1 MKELAAETITAA
13 ATFSQANMHSTKLIW
28 AIGEHRKLHEL
39 KCTPRLCCRR
49 VYGNQNWDEARN
61 IVFSQWAKPERKQQ
75 QQWTKRVCVC
85 VWLCVMW
92 DEGGLTHSIK
102 CKHRRIIYEFDIKST
117 DFEQWI
123 AGAVACSVL
132 FCSVVRRNEFRYK
145 LEYFSCAQV
154 CLDFLAYLFI

>member
-1 MKELAAETITAA
+1 
-13 ATFSQANMHSTKLIW
+13 
-28 AIGEHRKLHEL
+28 
-39 KCTPRLCCRR
+39 
-49 VYGNQNWDEARN
+49 
-61 IVFSQWAKPERKQQ
+61 
-75 QQWTKRVCVC
+75 
-85 VWLCVMW
+85 MW

-154 CLDFLAYLFI
+154 CLDFLAYLFIYLIHFRLVILVFWHSICTFALASRTIVVVVVRFSRTFCTKFLGLACLLICLFVYLLVVWSDAIARLYTHCSGDMLFIYK